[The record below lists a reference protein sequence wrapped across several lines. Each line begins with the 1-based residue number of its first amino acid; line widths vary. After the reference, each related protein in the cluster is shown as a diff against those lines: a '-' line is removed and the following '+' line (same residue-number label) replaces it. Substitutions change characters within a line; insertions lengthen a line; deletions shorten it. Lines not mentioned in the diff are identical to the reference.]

1 MENTNKRLD
10 SRVNAVANINH
21 LSGLI
26 QGVTA
31 LIFKFLHM
39 STGHI
44 ADTSGAVGK
53 QGEAWCHLQARRV
66 LRQGV
71 PRCRA

>member
-10 SRVNAVANINH
+10 SRVNAVAYINH

-26 QGVTA
+26 QGVSA
-31 LIFKFLHM
+31 LIFKFLHVL
-39 STGHI
+39 TLHT
-44 ADTSGAVGK
+44 ADFSGTVGK
-53 QGEAWCHLQARRV
+53 QGEARCHLQEGRV

-71 PRCRA
+71 PRC